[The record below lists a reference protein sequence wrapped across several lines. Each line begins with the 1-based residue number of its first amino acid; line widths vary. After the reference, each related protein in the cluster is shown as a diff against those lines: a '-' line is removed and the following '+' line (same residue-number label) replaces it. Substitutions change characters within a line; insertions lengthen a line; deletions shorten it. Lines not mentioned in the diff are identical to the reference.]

1 MSQKKDKIIGI
12 RLTNTEKEEIDKHI
26 QNVGSNRTDFIR
38 QAIDFYLNNLEENPE
53 SINIENVVEYSK
65 KIRTSLKNVN
75 INFNQLKLALNELSN
90 NSNQLDKELVI
101 FLRKWYKKE
110 SS

>member
-12 RLTNTEKEEIDKHI
+12 RLTNTEKEEIDNYTK
-26 QNVGSNRTDFIR
+26 NRGSNLTEFIR
-38 QAIDFYLNNLEENPE
+38 QAIAFYLNNLEENPE

-65 KIRTSLKNVN
+65 KIRTSIKNVN

-90 NSNQLDKELVI
+90 NFNQLDKELVI
-101 FLRKWYKKE
+101 YLRKWYKK
-110 SS
+110 